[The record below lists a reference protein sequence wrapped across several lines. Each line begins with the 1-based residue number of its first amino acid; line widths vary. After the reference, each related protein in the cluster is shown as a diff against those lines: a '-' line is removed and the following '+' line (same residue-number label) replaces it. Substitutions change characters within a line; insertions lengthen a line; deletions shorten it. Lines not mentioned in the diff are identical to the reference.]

1 MGFSRPGYWSRLPF
15 PFPED
20 LPDPGI
26 KPGSPELQ
34 VDSLPSEPPGKSSI
48 HISAYICIFVYTYTN
63 IRCFGFPS
71 PLSHHRALNRASYAI
86 QILYINTYRWN
97 LEKKNGTEE
106 PICKAEIEGEILTQS
121 HRPGR

>member
-26 KPGSPELQ
+26 KPESPALQ

-48 HISAYICIFVYTYTN
+48 HISVYICTN
-63 IRCFGFPS
+63 IPCFGFPS
-71 PLSHHRALNRASYAI
+71 PLSHHGALNRASYAI

-97 LEKKNGTEE
+97 LEKNGTEE
-106 PICKAEIEGEILTQS
+106 PICKAEIEGEILIQS